1 MTFELLYKSC
11 VYNTV
16 PAGKIKLYLACAHDV
31 HDWLISACDMMIMN
45 NLRKCK
51 LLPFTYG
58 SGGALPLGFAILPS
72 LPNLKLYKFYYI
84 I

>member
-11 VYNTV
+11 VYDTI
-16 PAGKIKLYLACAHDV
+16 PAGKIKFERAHRRA
-31 HDWLISACDMMIMN
+31 ITNSACDMMIMN
-45 NLRKCK
+45 NLRQCK

-72 LPNLKLYKFYYI
+72 LPN
-84 I
+84 